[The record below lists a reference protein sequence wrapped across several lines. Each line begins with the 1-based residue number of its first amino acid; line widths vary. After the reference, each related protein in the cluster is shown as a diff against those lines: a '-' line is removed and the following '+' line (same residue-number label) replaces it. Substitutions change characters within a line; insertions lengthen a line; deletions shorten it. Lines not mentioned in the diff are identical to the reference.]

1 MQVEHR
7 SRSWVMFAWLGAAA
21 CGAGMQRAA
30 SPAMMDATAVAEAG
44 PGMGMPEGPLQL
56 IAPPPAVTAGG
67 EPVDAAT
74 LNARKSGDWAV
85 VREFAVATYDP
96 ADDGPRQDF
105 RETIFWAPNVRTGPD
120 GKARIEFPTSD
131 AITSFRVIAEGM
143 VNGVAGHA
151 ETTIASRLPI
161 SIAANLPVEVTTGD
175 RITLPVTITNTTG
188 KAVDAAIRATAGAAI
203 AIIETADRTVRI
215 PAHDARTVSFELE
228 ITGVDGTKGAGE
240 LAFSVDGGSAHDEL
254 KRSLAIVPN
263 GFPASTQMAG
273 TVDGTVKH
281 TVSIPAS
288 AVAGSVHTTI
298 KLYPSPVATM
308 TAAVDSIV
316 REPSGCFEQ
325 ASSANYP
332 NVMVLSYLKAAGAQ
346 SPDVESQA
354 KAALAHGYQLLTGY
368 ESASHGFEWFG
379 ADPGHEGLSAYGLLQ
394 FQRMAKVYDVDA
406 TMLDRTAAWLRA
418 RRDGKGGYQRN
429 QNALHNFGQVNTDVM
444 NAYITYA
451 LAEAGQKDLEVE
463 LAYAR
468 DVTKQ
473 TKDPYI
479 LALSAAALLAA
490 DPKDAAGLAALAVLA
505 KRQDADG
512 HWGGAAQSIMVSGG
526 EALAIETTA
535 FATLALLKAP
545 ASYRKEIAAATA
557 WITAQRS
564 QWGGFSSTQATV
576 LALEVLTQQAENS
589 KVPAGATI
597 SVLVDGKELGTAS
610 LEGADGAIDLVDLG
624 AHLSAGEHAI
634 ELRTSKG
641 ARLDYSLGVRWYDA
655 APQSSSKA
663 AVRVAT
669 TIDRGKLRAGRPV
682 RLTATIENVT
692 TKGQPM
698 TLARIGIPGGLRYQP
713 WQLDELVDK
722 QVVDFVE
729 TREREVILYLRGMKA
744 KEKRQVPIELLAQV
758 PGHYVAPPSSAYLY
772 YTDEHRH
779 YAQPLAVDVKRPVKK
794 AKKKPVASAT
804 AIPTP
809 VK

>member
-215 PAHDARTVSFELE
+215 PAHDARTVSFKLE

-240 LAFSVDGGSAHDEL
+240 LAFSVDAGSAHDEL

-692 TKGQPM
+692 NKGQPM

-804 AIPTP
+804 ATPTP